1 MMEKSTTFV
10 YLPGAGGGGEGDLA
24 AMAAGLDFP
33 VDFEPIRYPGW
44 QRSMAE
50 GFSAEIL
57 LEELT
62 AEIEKKVP
70 SGPIRIMGMSLGG
83 HLGYAAAL
91 RLQARG
97 WEIAGVCVVD
107 SFMIETSKPTA
118 GWQGR
123 ALAEGMNLLS
133 KGRFMDLARFARSKA
148 WRALLRL
155 GGKPLLNLLGR
166 SSASGGV
173 SSLLATDA
181 VAEQELSM
189 RLLIG
194 HLAPWLVELDH
205 EPVPLIAPVALIRTK
220 VSARDDVAW
229 MRRCPYITIYEV
241 PGTHQTLFEAE
252 NLGDLRRAFGAAATG
267 FSLGAAAPLG
277 RRA

>member
-1 MMEKSTTFV
+1 MTEKSTKFV

-24 AMAAGLDFP
+24 AMAAGLDLP
-33 VDFEPIRYPGW
+33 VGFEPIRYPGW

-50 GFSAEIL
+50 GFSAETL

-70 SGPIRIMGMSLGG
+70 SGPIRIMGMSIGG

-91 RLQARG
+91 RLQAKGR
-97 WEIAGVCVVD
+97 EIAGLCVVD
-107 SFMIETSKPTA
+107 SFMIETSKPTS

-123 ALAEGMNLLS
+123 ALAEGMDLLR
-133 KGRFMDLARFARSKA
+133 KRRFMDLARFARSKA

-155 GGKPLLNLLGR
+155 GGKPLLKMLGR
-166 SSASGGV
+166 ASASGGMN
-173 SSLLATDA
+173 SLLAADA
-181 VAEQELSM
+181 VAERELSM

-205 EPVPLIAPVALIRTK
+205 EPVPLSAPVALLRTR

-229 MRRCPYITIYEV
+229 MRRCPCVTIYEV

-252 NLGDLRRAFGAAATG
+252 NLAEMRKAFGAAAAE
-267 FSLGAAAPLG
+267 FNRSAAALLETS
-277 RRA
+277 A

>member
-1 MMEKSTTFV
+1 MMESSTTFV

-24 AMAAGLDFP
+24 ALVAGLNFP
-33 VDFEPIRYPGW
+33 VGFEPIHYPGW
-44 QRSMAE
+44 QRCMAE
-50 GFSAEIL
+50 GFSAEVL
-57 LEELT
+57 LEDLT
-62 AEIEKKVP
+62 AEIEKTVP

-83 HLGYAAAL
+83 HLGYATAL

-97 WEIAGVCVVD
+97 REIAGLCVVD

-123 ALAEGMNLLS
+123 ALSQGMDLLR

-155 GGKPLLNLLGR
+155 GGRPLLKVLGR
-166 SSASGGV
+166 FSASGGMN
-173 SSLLATDA
+173 SLLAADA

-194 HLAPWLVELDH
+194 HLAPWLAQLDR
-205 EPVPLIAPVALIRTK
+205 EPVLLTAPVALLRTK

-229 MRRCPYITIYEV
+229 MRRCPHLSIHDV

-252 NLGDLRRAFGAAATG
+252 HIGEIRKAFGGAMDEFTRAA
-267 FSLGAAAPLG
+267 SAALETSA
-277 RRA
+277 

>member
-1 MMEKSTTFV
+1 MENSTTFV

-24 AMAAGLDFP
+24 ALAAGLEFP
-33 VDFEPIRYPGW
+33 VGFEPIRYPGW

-50 GFSAEIL
+50 GFSAEVVL
-57 LEELT
+57 DGLT
-62 AEIEKKVP
+62 AEIEKKAP

-83 HLGYAAAL
+83 HLGYATAL

-97 WEIAGVCVVD
+97 REIAGLCVVD

-123 ALAEGMNLLS
+123 ALSQGMDLLR

-148 WRALLRL
+148 WRALLRV

-166 SSASGGV
+166 FSASGGMNSV
-173 SSLLATDA
+173 LAADA

-194 HLAPWLVELDH
+194 HLAPWLVELDR
-205 EPVPLIAPVALIRTK
+205 EPVPLLAPVALLRTK
-220 VSARDDVAW
+220 ASARDDIAW
-229 MRRCPYITIYEV
+229 MRRCPYLSIHEV

-252 NLGDLRRAFGAAATG
+252 HLGELRKAFGTAAMEFDRAAS
-267 FSLGAAAPLG
+267 FVLGTSA
-277 RRA
+277 

>member
-1 MMEKSTTFV
+1 MV
-10 YLPGAGGGGEGDLA
+10 
-24 AMAAGLDFP
+24 
-33 VDFEPIRYPGW
+33 
-44 QRSMAE
+44 E

-62 AEIEKKVP
+62 AEIERKVP

-97 WEIAGVCVVD
+97 REIVGVCVVD

-123 ALAEGMNLLS
+123 ALTQGMDLLR
-133 KGRFMDLARFARSKA
+133 KRRFMDLVRFARSKA

-155 GGKPLLNLLGR
+155 GGKPLLKLLGR
-166 SSASGGV
+166 VSASGGMN
-173 SSLLATDA
+173 SIFAADA

-194 HLAPWLVELDH
+194 HLAPWLLELDR
-205 EPVPLIAPVALIRTK
+205 EPVPLMAPVALLRTR
-220 VSARDDVAW
+220 VSARDDAAW
-229 MRRCPYITIYEV
+229 IRRCPKVTIYEV

-252 NLGDLRRAFGAAATG
+252 NIGEMRRAFAAAASEFG
-267 FSLGAAAPLG
+267 RVALGT
-277 RRA
+277 RA